1 MDLWF
6 LLQGSLILAVL
17 FVNGWTDAPNAIASA
32 VGSGAFSMK
41 KGVLLAAGMNLLG
54 GALSLLMGKTV
65 ANTVSA
71 LGAFPQGELGIRALC
86 ACLAAVVLWAVAA
99 WFFGIPTSESHGL
112 MAALLGAS
120 FALGAKEI
128 SLLALE
134 KVFLGLL
141 FSVFLGFL
149 GGFAFSKRFQNAKRS
164 PIFWKKGQ
172 GAAAALM
179 AFAHGLQD
187 TPKFA
192 ALFAL
197 SPAQDL
203 SLGAT
208 LLCSAI
214 MGLGTLCGGGRIV
227 RKVGS
232 EMVKISPKEGFAA
245 DLAGSLSL
253 LLSTLQGMPVSTT
266 HAKTCAMMGASLAGK
281 NGSLD
286 KGVASSLLLAW
297 VLTFPLCAA
306 LAFLLTRLFLLF

>member
-1 MDLWF
+1 MP
-6 LLQGSLILAVL
+6 AVL

-54 GALSLLMGKTV
+54 GLFSLLLGKTV
-65 ANTVSA
+65 ASTICA
-71 LGAFPQGELGIRALC
+71 LGAFPEGTLSEGALC

-120 FALGAKEI
+120 FALCAKEL
-128 SLLALE
+128 SLLALG

-141 FSVFLGFL
+141 FSIFFGFL
-149 GGFAFSKRFQNAKRS
+149 GGFAFSARFQKSERS
-164 PIFWKKGQ
+164 PAFWKKGQ
-172 GAAAALM
+172 GVAAALM

-192 ALFAL
+192 ALFSL
-197 SPAQDL
+197 SRAQPL

-208 LLCSAI
+208 LLCSGM

-232 EMVKISPKEGFAA
+232 RMVKISPKEGFAA

-266 HAKTCAMMGASLAGK
+266 HAKTCAMMGAAMSK
-281 NGSLD
+281 KDGSID
-286 KGVASSLLLAW
+286 PKVVSSMFWAW
-297 VLTFPLCAA
+297 GLTFPLCAT
-306 LAFLLTRLFLLF
+306 LSFLLTHLFLLF